1 MPNILVSHPYDNNIK
16 LLFRDTGLGYHIE
29 CNGTEMPS
37 NPTHVIVD
45 SQPASA
51 IGSMDAT
58 LLASLKAV
66 SVSNI
71 PHVIVDSMPA
81 ITVNAAATPAPW
93 MSNSQG
99 AALATATAT
108 VLAAAPGAGLSNYL
122 DSMQL
127 INASASVPT
136 VVTILDGANT
146 IWTGYLPCTVVGL
159 NTLQAVPVP
168 VVFQNPL
175 KASTNSA
182 LSIKLG
188 TTGAAVYWSAQGHI
202 Q

>member
-1 MPNILVSHPYDNNIK
+1 MANILVAHPYDNNIK

-37 NPTHVIVD
+37 NPTHVIID

-51 IGSMDAT
+51 IGSMDAS

-66 SVSNI
+66 SVSNV
-71 PHVIVDSMPA
+71 PHVIIDSMPA
-81 ITVNAAATPAPW
+81 ISVNAAPVPTPW
-93 MSNSQG
+93 MANSLG
-99 AALATATAT
+99 LPLATATA
-108 VLAAAPGAGLSNYL
+108 VVMAAAPGAGLANYL
-122 DSMQL
+122 DSIQL
-127 INASASVPT
+127 INASATVPT
-136 VVTILDGANT
+136 VVTILDGAT
-146 IWTGYLPCTVVGL
+146 VIWTGYLPCTVVGL

-175 KASTNSA
+175 KATANTA

>member
-45 SQPASA
+45 SQPATA
-51 IGSMDAT
+51 IGSMDSA
-58 LLASLKAV
+58 LLASMKAV
-66 SVSNI
+66 SVTNV

-81 ITVNAAATPAPW
+81 VTVSPAAVPPPW
-93 MSNSQG
+93 MSNSLG
-99 AALATATAT
+99 AALATNAAT
-108 VLAAAPGAGLSNYL
+108 VIAPAAGAGLSNYL

-127 INASASVPT
+127 INASATVPT
-136 VVTILDGANT
+136 VVTILDGATT

-175 KASTNSA
+175 KGSA
-182 LSIKLG
+182 NTSLSIKLG
-188 TTGAAVYWSAQGHI
+188 TAGAAVYWSAQGHI

>member
-1 MPNILVSHPYDNNIK
+1 MPDIIISHPLDSAIK
-16 LLFRDTGLGYHIE
+16 ILYKDTGTGHHVE
-29 CNGTEMPS
+29 CTGAEMQGTPSMSVASMPA
-37 NPTHVIVD
+37 VV
-45 SQPASA
+45 
-51 IGSMDAT
+51 
-58 LLASLKAV
+58 LAGV
-66 SVSNI
+66 

-81 ITVNAAATPAPW
+81 ISITPAPVPAPW
-93 MSNSQG
+93 MSNSMG

-108 VLAAAPGAGLSNYL
+108 MIAPAPGAGLSNYL

-127 INASASVPT
+127 INASATVPT
-136 VVTILDGANT
+136 VVTILDGAT
-146 IWTGYLPCTVVGL
+146 VIWTGYLPCTVVGL

-175 KASTNSA
+175 KCAANSA

>member
-45 SQPASA
+45 SQPAAA
-51 IGSMDAT
+51 IDSMNPT
-58 LLASLKAV
+58 LLASMKAV
-66 SVSNI
+66 SVTNV
-71 PHVIVDSMPA
+71 PHVIIDSMPA
-81 ITVNAAATPAPW
+81 ISVNPAAVPSPW
-93 MSNSQG
+93 MSNSLG
-99 AALATATAT
+99 AALATNVAT
-108 VLAAAPGAGLSNYL
+108 VIAVAPGAGLSNYL

-127 INASASVPT
+127 INASAT
-136 VVTILDGANT
+136 
-146 IWTGYLPCTVVGL
+146 
-159 NTLQAVPVP
+159 VPVP
-168 VVFQNPL
+168 IVFQNPL
-175 KASTNSA
+175 KESANTA

-188 TTGAAVYWSAQGHI
+188 TTGAAVYWSAQGHA

>member
-1 MPNILVSHPYDNNIK
+1 MPNILVAHPYDNNIK

-45 SQPASA
+45 SQPATA
-51 IGSMDAT
+51 IGSMDSA
-58 LLASLKAV
+58 LLASLKVVAV
-66 SVSNI
+66 SNV
-71 PHVIVDSMPA
+71 PHVIIDSMPA
-81 ITVNAAATPAPW
+81 ISVNAAAVPPPW
-93 MSNSQG
+93 MSNSLG
-99 AALATATAT
+99 VALTTNAAT
-108 VLAAAPGAGLSNYL
+108 VIAAAPGAGLSNYL

-127 INASASVPT
+127 INASATVPT
-136 VVTILDGANT
+136 VVTILDGAT
-146 IWTGYLPCTVVGL
+146 VIWTGYLPCTVVGL

-168 VVFQNPL
+168 IVFQNPL
-175 KASTNSA
+175 KASANTA